1 MWEAAV
7 LRRQECHF
15 QSWSRPGCSL
25 LLAAAEVRVMTVS
38 QLEPHLATSSSS
50 RSEVKDEGN
59 VSPLSPYRQLNS
71 FL

>member
-1 MWEAAV
+1 MGSCGAQATGV
-7 LRRQECHF
+7 
-15 QSWSRPGCSL
+15 SL
-25 LLAAAEVRVMTVS
+25 PIMVSPRLLAAAGVRVMTVS
-38 QLEPHLATSSSS
+38 QLEPHLASASSS

>member
-1 MWEAAV
+1 MGSCGAQATGV
-7 LRRQECHF
+7 SLPIMVSPR
-15 QSWSRPGCSL
+15 L
-25 LLAAAEVRVMTVS
+25 LLAAAGVRVMTVS
-38 QLEPHLATSSSS
+38 QLEPHLASSSSS

>member
-1 MWEAAV
+1 MGSCGAQATGVSLSIMVSPRLLTAA
-7 LRRQECHF
+7 
-15 QSWSRPGCSL
+15 G
-25 LLAAAEVRVMTVS
+25 VRVMTVS